1 VALSKGSDG
10 WMVLD
15 FDGVSMEVSWDFYWG
30 FYGGFSWDIDGTL
43 LVIFMGFAIGI
54 RRNLPVLEI

>member
-1 VALSKGSDG
+1 
-10 WMVLD
+10 MVLD